1 MPRYYGFLNK
11 QTCWNEMYYY
21 QKSDVLYQMTFAF
34 CNRFISLHGDRT
46 RDQMIQAARSCKQN
60 IVEGHADGVT
70 STEMQVKLLNV
81 ARASLVELLEDYIDY
96 AKAHSLTIWDKT
108 HPRFDNLLSFC
119 KSHNKL
125 KDYQPF
131 FQKWTDEEYCNTA
144 ISLCHIVDK
153 QLYSIIKFLEK
164 DFVENGGI
172 KERMHK
178 ARTNYRSQQDEELL
192 QLQQEIPL
200 LKSEIKRLQT
210 ILKDNGIS
218 F

>member
-1 MPRYYGFLNK
+1 MGFLNK
-11 QTCWNEMYYY
+11 QTDWEKTYYY
-21 QKSDVLYQMTFAF
+21 QKSEVIYQMTYSF
-34 CNRFISLHGDRT
+34 CNRFIPLYGDRT

-70 STEMQVKLLNV
+70 STEMQVKLINV
-81 ARASLVELLEDYIDY
+81 ARASIRELLEDYIDY

-108 HPRFDNLLSFC
+108 HPRFNSLLHFC
-119 KSHNKL
+119 KFHNSL
-125 KDYQPF
+125 DDYQPF
-131 FQKWTDEEYCNTA
+131 FSKWGDEEYCNTA

-153 QLYSIIKFLEK
+153 ILFTHINALEK
-164 DFVENGGI
+164 EFIENGGI

-178 ARTNYRSQQDEELL
+178 ARTDYRSRQDEELL
-192 QLQQEIPL
+192 RLQQEVPL
-200 LKSEIKRLQT
+200 LKAEINRLQG